1 MSFLRSIGTAFKGLL
16 RYSTFDGVVRG
27 TGVEL
32 WDSEHTQEVDNL
44 RERYSALKY
53 IEHLKCAMAGDF
65 SGRAEWSRFINSL
78 PEDERLRFNGEV
90 DSLIEEGLL
99 VHVLTTEQM
108 AEVRQA
114 VLDKADEYR
123 AQGSGLMK
131 DWGVDPAVMH
141 GLVSGTRAAEE
152 GEGRPGAFV
161 LNPYP
166 DAAIDEDDIEL
177 EAWAEGDEGNG
188 S

>member
-1 MSFLRSIGTAFKGLL
+1 MSFLRSIVARIKDAVSGAAIDGNLAGLQASL
-16 RYSTFDGVVRG
+16 MPEQTS
-27 TGVEL
+27 
-32 WDSEHTQEVDNL
+32 EVDNL

-78 PEDERLRFNGEV
+78 PEDERQRFNREV

-114 VLDKADEYR
+114 VLDKGEEYR
-123 AQGSGLMK
+123 AQGKGLMK

-141 GLVSGTRAAEE
+141 RLVSGTRDAVE
-152 GEGRPGAFV
+152 GEGVTVFPINEAPV
-161 LNPYP
+161 VT
-166 DAAIDEDDIEL
+166 AEEDDIEL
-177 EAWAEGDEGNG
+177 EAWAEGDEGNE
-188 S
+188 